1 MTTMKQMMTILLMGL
16 MVTTAAAQKQKGNE
30 FNQKLFDAK
39 VSELVYRLDMTDEQ
53 KAKFIPVY
61 RRYNEEMR
69 AAWGERKKPQKP
81 ITDEERLTLTKQ
93 KMERQQRVQAVRMK
107 YVDEFSTVLTASQV
121 SRFYDVESKIQK
133 KLMDRKLHGGQ
144 HGKQHGKLPGGH
156 KKQKK

>member
-121 SRFYDVESKIQK
+121 SRFYDVESRIQK
-133 KLMDRKLHGGQ
+133 KLMDRKLHCG
-144 HGKQHGKLPGGH
+144 QHGKLPGGH

>member
-144 HGKQHGKLPGGH
+144 HGKLPGGH